1 MERDMDGTTR
11 FWDRIAEKYA
21 RQPIADEE
29 AYQRKLEIT
38 RRYLQPDTKVLEFGC
53 GTGSTALLHA
63 PHVKHIDALDISK
76 GMLDIARRKAAAA
89 GVSNVTF
96 TQADIN
102 DFDAPPTSFD
112 VILGLSILHLLAD
125 RDAAIAKAHAL
136 LKPGGA
142 FVTSTACLG
151 DTMGYFKL
159 IAPLGRV
166 VGLLPLVRVFKQKD
180 LIASL
185 TAAGFVIEE
194 EWRPDK
200 SLAVFVVARKPEAAS
215 LN

>member
-1 MERDMDGTTR
+1 MERDMDGTMR